1 MTARPG
7 LLGRIASNFERSGD
21 STGWGSLFGDWGLWS
36 SQSVTGIQINQ
47 QSALQA
53 TAVTACVSVLSEDTS
68 KMTPILLRKVDMEGY
83 PEGGR
88 ILEKKHALYDLLHS
102 PNDWQTWPEFCR
114 MMMVAYLL
122 RGNAYAVILR
132 DNGGQPKVLVPI
144 NPDRVQLWESPS
156 GAIFYRV
163 TRAGLHEMAVLKSQP
178 FLIPAEDVF
187 HLKDLSAN
195 GLIGMSRIAIHR
207 EAIAISL
214 GMQMQQARLIGNGA
228 RPSGVLTTDKTMND
242 KTLDRI
248 KADWISFQ
256 SGLVNSGKTVILE
269 AGLKFEKISL
279 SNADMQFIQSMNFQ
293 LQEICRMFR
302 VPPRMIGDMTKGA
315 RGNVTEESQDYRN
328 SVLTSHTDIWE
339 ARFDKHFDLRAQSLE
354 VDFDEARLLKAN
366 QTVRYAA
373 HRIGILS
380 GFLKPNEARMAEGL
394 NPVEG
399 GDTLYP
405 PANLAAVGSDT
416 TGGGADGG
424 GRPNDD
430 GEGADQILPSGED
443 PTPES

>member
-1 MTARPG
+1 MTA
-7 LLGRIASNFERSGD
+7 LLTRIAANFKRSGD
-21 STGWGSLFGDWGLWS
+21 STGWGSLYGDWSLFS
-36 SQSVTGIQINQ
+36 SQSVTGIQVNQ
-47 QSALQA
+47 QSAMQA
-53 TAVTACVSVLSEDTS
+53 TAVMACVSVLSEDVS
-68 KMTPILLRKVDMEGY
+68 KMTPGLWRIVDMLGY
-83 PEGGR
+83 PNAGR
-88 ILEKKHALYDLLHS
+88 LPATNHPLYDLLHS

-114 MMMVAYLL
+114 MMMVGYLL

-156 GAIFYRV
+156 GAIFYMV

-178 FLIPAEDVF
+178 LLIPEEDIF

-195 GLIGMSRIAIHR
+195 GLVGMSRIAIAR

-228 RPSGVLTTDKTMND
+228 RPSGVLSTDKTMND

-248 KADWISFQ
+248 KADWIAFQ

-269 AGLKFEKISL
+269 QGLKWQQLSL
-279 SNADMQFIQSMNFQ
+279 SAADMQFIQSMNFQ

-302 VPPRMIGDMTKGA
+302 VPPRMIGDMTKGP
-315 RGNVTEESQDYRN
+315 RGNITEESQDYRN
-328 SVLTSHTDIWE
+328 SVLTSHSDIWE
-339 ARFDKHFDLRAQSLE
+339 ARFDKKFELRKSNLA
-354 VDFDEARLLKAN
+354 VHMDEKRLLQGN
-366 QTVRYAA
+366 QTARFAN
-373 HRIGILS
+373 HRTGILS
-380 GFLKPNEARMAEGL
+380 GFVKPNEARIAEGM

-399 GDTLYP
+399 GDQLYP

-424 GRPNDD
+424 GRPSND
-430 GEGADQILPSGED
+430 GTGADQVLPD
-443 PTPES
+443 DVDQTPEA